1 MPTPNFDFEQDLRSG
16 ARARVVN
23 RTHRVIR
30 DQALAMREQ
39 RSKSRSLWLP
49 LAIFSSLMLIICYAV
64 WSLLDGYDLTP
75 NGVPDASDQ
84 LMLLVVWSLPVTM
97 LLLGL
102 VWFRRSR
109 RSTNEV
115 SG

>member
-1 MPTPNFDFEQDLRSG
+1 
-16 ARARVVN
+16 VVN

-49 LAIFSSLMLIICYAV
+49 VAIFSSLMLIICYAV
-64 WSLLDGYDLTP
+64 WSLLDGYDVTP

-84 LMLLVVWSLPVTM
+84 LMLLAVWSLPVTL

-102 VWFRRSR
+102 VWYRRSR
-109 RSTNEV
+109 RSSHEV
-115 SG
+115 TG